1 MGWRKHFVKDM
12 NRMGKETR
20 MLLCRLLAI
29 CLAAAAGLV
38 ILLSHMSNDFQ
49 KTMVEHDYGTA
60 GYLVNHPDTNIAA
73 AFTKDKTD
81 SDLEA
86 GKQALQEA
94 GYHENTDPRLIS
106 AAADYRKHTAAWLGG
121 MLFGILLAVF
131 LTVWLYIR
139 KQKKVIAK
147 ADTMITRF
155 LEGDTG
161 QRMDSEETGGWYSL
175 FHRINEL
182 AAILSAQA
190 EHEKQTRIFLQD
202 MISDVSHQLKTPL
215 AALKMYDEIMAQE
228 GTDRETI
235 NGFCRKSLREIRRVE
250 DVVYTLLKIARLD
263 AGTVR
268 MEKAEENIEMLLR
281 DVTER
286 FETLAVR
293 EAKEIVLSG
302 SRDVF
307 LYCDALWMSEALGNV
322 VKNALEH
329 TRRGG
334 KVVISWERTPLLTN
348 IVVEDNGKGIHQEDI
363 HNIFKRFYRSRFS
376 QDTHGIGLGLPL
388 AKSIVE
394 AHQGTVSVTS
404 KVGQGSRFVLSFF
417 HLTKE

>member
-1 MGWRKHFVKDM
+1 MGNM
-12 NRMGKETR
+12 ERMGKETR
-20 MLLCRLLAI
+20 RMLYWLLAV
-29 CLAAAAGLV
+29 CLAAAAGFTA
-38 ILLSHMSNDFQ
+38 LLSYMTNDFQ
-49 KTMVEHDYGTA
+49 KTMVEHNYGTA
-60 GYLVNHPDTNIAA
+60 GYLVNHPDTNVAA

-81 SDLEA
+81 ADLEA
-86 GKQALQEA
+86 GRRILKEA
-94 GYHENTDPRLIS
+94 GYHENTNPRMVPAV
-106 AAADYRKHTAAWLGG
+106 AAYQKRTAVMLGG
-121 MLFGILLAVF
+121 MLFSVFAGVF
-131 LTVWLYIR
+131 LTVWIYVQRQR
-139 KQKKVIAK
+139 KVLVK
-147 ADTMITRF
+147 ADTVITRF
-155 LEGDTG
+155 LSGDMG
-161 QRMDSEETGGWYSL
+161 QRIDSEETGGWYSL

-190 EHEKQTRIFLQD
+190 EHEKQTREFLQD

-235 NGFCRKSLREIRRVE
+235 HAFSQKSLREIRRVE
-250 DVVYTLLKIARLD
+250 DVVYMLLKIARLD

-268 MEKAEENIEMLLR
+268 MEKAEENMEMLLK

-286 FETLAVR
+286 FEMLAAQ

-302 SRDVF
+302 SSDVS

-329 TRRGG
+329 TGRGG

-348 IVVEDNGKGIHQEDI
+348 IVVEDNGTGIHQEDI
-363 HNIFKRFYRSRFS
+363 HNIFKRFYRSHIS

-394 AHQGTVSVTS
+394 AHQGTISVTS

>member
-1 MGWRKHFVKDM
+1 MGNM
-12 NRMGKETR
+12 GRMGKETR
-20 MLLCRLLAI
+20 RMLYWLLAVY
-29 CLAAAAGLV
+29 LAAAAGFTL
-38 ILLSHMSNDFQ
+38 LLSYMTNDFQ

-60 GYLVNHPDTNIAA
+60 GYLVNHPDTNVAA
-73 AFTKDKTD
+73 AFTKDKMD
-81 SDLEA
+81 SDIEA
-86 GKQALQEA
+86 GRRLLKEA
-94 GYHENTDPRLIS
+94 GYHENADPRLIP
-106 AAADYRKHTAAWLGG
+106 AVYAYRKHTAVWIGG
-121 MLFGILLAVF
+121 MFFCVFLAVF
-131 LTVWLYIR
+131 LTVWIYIR
-139 KQKKVIAK
+139 KQNKAIAK
-147 ADTMITRF
+147 ADTVITRF
-155 LEGDTG
+155 LSGDTG
-161 QRMDSEETGGWYSL
+161 QRIDSEETGDWYSL

-182 AAILSAQA
+182 ASILSAQA
-190 EHEKQTRIFLQD
+190 EHEKQTREFLQG

-215 AALKMYDEIMAQE
+215 AALKMYDEIMVQE

-235 NGFCRKSLREIRRVE
+235 QEFTQKSLREIRRVE

-268 MEKAEENIEMLLR
+268 MEKEEENMEMLLK

-286 FETLAVR
+286 FETLAAQ

-302 SRDVF
+302 SSDVS

-329 TRRGG
+329 TQRGG

-348 IVVEDNGKGIHQEDI
+348 IVVEDNGTGIHQEDI
-363 HNIFKRFYRSRFS
+363 HNIFKRFYRSHIS

-394 AHQGTVSVTS
+394 AHQGTISVTS
-404 KVGQGSRFVLSFF
+404 RVGKGSRFVLSFF
-417 HLTKE
+417 NLTKK

>member
-1 MGWRKHFVKDM
+1 MK
-12 NRMGKETR
+12 RMGKETR
-20 MLLCRLLAI
+20 RMLCWLLAI
-29 CLAAAAGLV
+29 CLTAAAGLGL
-38 ILLSHMSNDFQ
+38 LLSYMTSDFR

-60 GYLVNHPDTNIAA
+60 GYLVNHPDTNVAA

-81 SDLEA
+81 SDLKA
-86 GKQALQEA
+86 GRQVLKGV
-94 GYHENTDPRLIS
+94 GYHENTNSGLIPAV
-106 AAADYRKHTAAWLGG
+106 AAYRKRTVVMLGG
-121 MLFGILLAVF
+121 MLFSVFAAVF
-131 LTVWLYIR
+131 LTVWIYIR
-139 KQKKVIAK
+139 RQRKALTK
-147 ADTMITRF
+147 ADTVITRF
-155 LEGDTG
+155 LEGDTA
-161 QRMDSEETGGWYSL
+161 QRIDSEETGDWYSL

-228 GTDRETI
+228 GTDSETI
-235 NGFCRKSLREIRRVE
+235 HAFSQKSLREIRRVE

-268 MEKAEENIEMLLR
+268 MEKAEENMEMLLK

-286 FETLAVR
+286 FETLAAQ

-302 SRDVF
+302 NSDVF

-329 TRRGG
+329 TDRGG

-348 IVVEDNGKGIHQEDI
+348 IVVEDNGTGIHQEDI

-394 AHQGTVSVTS
+394 AHQGTISVTS
-404 KVGQGSRFVLSFF
+404 RVGRGSRFVLSFF

>member
-1 MGWRKHFVKDM
+1 MGNM
-12 NRMGKETR
+12 GRMGKETR
-20 MLLCRLLAI
+20 RMLYWLLAVY
-29 CLAAAAGLV
+29 LAAAAGFTA
-38 ILLSHMSNDFQ
+38 LLSYMTNDFQ
-49 KTMVEHDYGTA
+49 KTMVEHNYGTA
-60 GYLVNHPDTNIAA
+60 GYLVNHPDTNVAA

-81 SDLEA
+81 ADLEA
-86 GKQALQEA
+86 GRRILKEA
-94 GYHENTDPRLIS
+94 GYHENTNPRMVPAV
-106 AAADYRKHTAAWLGG
+106 AAYQKRTAVMLGG
-121 MLFGILLAVF
+121 MLFSVFAGVF
-131 LTVWLYIR
+131 LTVWIYVQRQR
-139 KQKKVIAK
+139 KVLVK
-147 ADTMITRF
+147 ADTVITRF
-155 LEGDTG
+155 LSGDTG
-161 QRMDSEETGGWYSL
+161 QRIDSEETGGWYSL

-190 EHEKQTRIFLQD
+190 EHEKQTREFLQD

-235 NGFCRKSLREIRRVE
+235 HAFSQKSLREIRRVE
-250 DVVYTLLKIARLD
+250 DVVYMLLKIARLD

-268 MEKAEENIEMLLR
+268 MEKAEENMEMLLK

-286 FETLAVR
+286 FEMLAAQ

-302 SRDVF
+302 SSDVS

-329 TRRGG
+329 TQRGG
-334 KVVISWERTPLLTN
+334 KVAISWERTPLLTN
-348 IVVEDNGKGIHQEDI
+348 IVVEDNGTGIHQEDI
-363 HNIFKRFYRSRFS
+363 HNIFKRFYRSHIS

-404 KVGQGSRFVLSFF
+404 RVGKGSRFVLSFF
-417 HLTKE
+417 TIQETSFPVW

>member
-1 MGWRKHFVKDM
+1 MVG
-12 NRMGKETR
+12 
-20 MLLCRLLAI
+20 CLLAI
-29 CLAAAAGLV
+29 CVAAAAGFTV
-38 ILLSHMSNDFQ
+38 LLSYMTNDFQ

-60 GYLVNHPDTNIAA
+60 GYLVNHPGTNVAA

-81 SDLEA
+81 ADLEA
-86 GKQALQEA
+86 GRQILKEA
-94 GYHENTDPRLIS
+94 GCHENTDPRMVPAV
-106 AAADYRKHTAAWLGG
+106 AAYQKRTAVMLGC
-121 MLFGILLAVF
+121 MLFSVFAGIF
-131 LTVWLYIR
+131 LTVWIYIR
-139 KQKKVIAK
+139 RQRKVLAK
-147 ADTMITRF
+147 ADTVITRF
-155 LEGDTG
+155 LSGDTG
-161 QRMDSEETGGWYSL
+161 QRIDSEETGDWYSL

-190 EHEKQTRIFLQD
+190 EHEKQTRVFLQD

-235 NGFCRKSLREIRRVE
+235 HAFSQKSLREIRRVE

-268 MEKAEENIEMLLR
+268 MEKAEENMEMLLK

-286 FETLAVR
+286 FETLAAQ

-302 SRDVF
+302 SSEVS

-329 TRRGG
+329 TGRGG

-348 IVVEDNGKGIHQEDI
+348 IIVEDNGTGIHQEDI
-363 HNIFKRFYRSRFS
+363 HNIFKRFYRSHIS

-394 AHQGTVSVTS
+394 AHQGTISVTS
-404 KVGQGSRFVLSFF
+404 RVGQGSRFVLSFF

>member
-1 MGWRKHFVKDM
+1 MGNM
-12 NRMGKETR
+12 GRMGKETR
-20 MLLCRLLAI
+20 RMLYWLLAV
-29 CLAAAAGLV
+29 CLAAAAGFTA
-38 ILLSHMSNDFQ
+38 LLSYMTNDFQ

-60 GYLVNHPDTNIAA
+60 GYLVNHPDTNVAA

-81 SDLEA
+81 ADLEA
-86 GKQALQEA
+86 GRRILKEA
-94 GYHENTDPRLIS
+94 GYHENTNPRMVPAV
-106 AAADYRKHTAAWLGG
+106 AAYQKRTAVMLGG
-121 MLFGILLAVF
+121 MLFSVFAGVF
-131 LTVWLYIR
+131 LTVWIYVQRQR
-139 KQKKVIAK
+139 KVLVK
-147 ADTMITRF
+147 ADTVITRF
-155 LEGDTG
+155 LSGDTG
-161 QRMDSEETGGWYSL
+161 QRIDSEETGGWYSL

-190 EHEKQTRIFLQD
+190 EHEKQTREFLQD

-235 NGFCRKSLREIRRVE
+235 HAFSQKSLREIRRVE

-268 MEKAEENIEMLLR
+268 MEKAEENMEMLLK

-286 FETLAVR
+286 FEMLAAQ

-302 SRDVF
+302 SSDVS

-329 TRRGG
+329 TGRGG

-348 IVVEDNGKGIHQEDI
+348 IVVEDNGTGIHQEDI
-363 HNIFKRFYRSRFS
+363 HNIFKRFYRSHIS

-394 AHQGTVSVTS
+394 AHQGTISVTS
-404 KVGQGSRFVLSFF
+404 RVGRGSRFVLSFF

>member
-1 MGWRKHFVKDM
+1 MKT
-12 NRMGKETR
+12 MGKETR
-20 MLLCRLLAI
+20 RMVGCLLAI
-29 CLAAAAGLV
+29 CVAAAAGFTV
-38 ILLSHMSNDFQ
+38 LLSYMTNDFQ

-60 GYLVNHPDTNIAA
+60 GYLVNHPGTNVAA

-81 SDLEA
+81 ADLEA
-86 GKQALQEA
+86 GRQILKEA
-94 GYHENTDPRLIS
+94 GCHENTDPRMVPAV
-106 AAADYRKHTAAWLGG
+106 AAYQKRTAVMLGC
-121 MLFGILLAVF
+121 MLFSVFAGVF
-131 LTVWLYIR
+131 LTVWIYIR
-139 KQKKVIAK
+139 RQRKVLAK
-147 ADTMITRF
+147 ADTVITRF
-155 LEGDTG
+155 LSGDTG
-161 QRMDSEETGGWYSL
+161 QRIDSEETGDWYSL

-190 EHEKQTRIFLQD
+190 EHEKQTRVFLQD

-228 GTDRETI
+228 GTDREAI
-235 NGFCRKSLREIRRVE
+235 HAFSQKSLREIRRVE

-268 MEKAEENIEMLLR
+268 MEKAEENMEMLLK

-286 FETLAVR
+286 FETLAAQ

-302 SRDVF
+302 SSEVS

-329 TRRGG
+329 TGRGG

-348 IVVEDNGKGIHQEDI
+348 IIVEDNGTGIHQEDI
-363 HNIFKRFYRSRFS
+363 HNIFKRFYRSHIS

-394 AHQGTVSVTS
+394 AHQGTISVTS
-404 KVGQGSRFVLSFF
+404 RVGQGSRFVLSFF

>member
-1 MGWRKHFVKDM
+1 MKT
-12 NRMGKETR
+12 MGKETR
-20 MLLCRLLAI
+20 RMVGCLLAI
-29 CLAAAAGLV
+29 CVAAAAGFTV
-38 ILLSHMSNDFQ
+38 LLSYMTNDFQ

-60 GYLVNHPDTNIAA
+60 GYLVNHPGTNVAA

-81 SDLEA
+81 ADLEA
-86 GKQALQEA
+86 GRQILKEA
-94 GYHENTDPRLIS
+94 GCHENTDPRMVPAV
-106 AAADYRKHTAAWLGG
+106 AAYQKHTAVMLGC
-121 MLFGILLAVF
+121 MLFSVFAGIF
-131 LTVWLYIR
+131 LTVWIYIR
-139 KQKKVIAK
+139 RQRKVLAK
-147 ADTMITRF
+147 ADTVITRF
-155 LEGDTG
+155 LSGDTG
-161 QRMDSEETGGWYSL
+161 QRIDSEETGDWYSL

-190 EHEKQTRIFLQD
+190 EHEKQTRVFLQD

-235 NGFCRKSLREIRRVE
+235 HAFSQKSLREIRRVE

-268 MEKAEENIEMLLR
+268 MEKAEENMEMLLK

-286 FETLAVR
+286 FETLAAQ

-302 SRDVF
+302 NSEVS

-329 TRRGG
+329 TGKGG

-348 IVVEDNGKGIHQEDI
+348 IVVEDNGTGIHQEDI
-363 HNIFKRFYRSRFS
+363 HNIFKRFYRSHIS

-394 AHQGTVSVTS
+394 AHQGTISVTS
-404 KVGQGSRFVLSFF
+404 RVGQGSRFVLSFF

>member
-1 MGWRKHFVKDM
+1 
-12 NRMGKETR
+12 MGKETR
-20 MLLCRLLAI
+20 RMLCCLLAI
-29 CLAAAAGLV
+29 WLAAAAGFT
-38 ILLSHMSNDFQ
+38 ILLSYMTNDFQ

-60 GYLVNHPDTNIAA
+60 GYLVNHPDTNLAA

-81 SDLEA
+81 SDMEA
-86 GKQALQEA
+86 GKQVLWET
-94 GYHENTDPRLIS
+94 GYHENADPRLIS
-106 AAADYRKHTAAWLGG
+106 AVAAYQKRIAAGFGG
-121 MLFGILLAVF
+121 MLFGIFLAVF
-131 LTVWLYIR
+131 LTVWIYIR
-139 KQKKVIAK
+139 KQNKAIAK
-147 ADTMITRF
+147 ADTMINRF
-155 LEGDTG
+155 LSGDTG
-161 QRMDSEETGGWYSL
+161 QRIDSEETGDWYSL

-228 GTDRETI
+228 GTDREAI
-235 NGFCRKSLREIRRVE
+235 QAFSQKSLREIRRVE

-268 MEKAEENIEMLLR
+268 MEKAEENMEMLLK

-286 FETLAVR
+286 FETLAAR

-302 SRDVF
+302 SGDVS

-329 TRRGG
+329 TGRGG

-348 IVVEDNGKGIHQEDI
+348 IVVEDNGTGIRQEDI
-363 HNIFKRFYRSRFS
+363 HNIFKRFYRSRIS

-404 KVGQGSRFVLSFF
+404 RVGQGSRFVLSFF
-417 HLTKE
+417 HLTKP

>member
-1 MGWRKHFVKDM
+1 MGNM
-12 NRMGKETR
+12 GRMGKETR
-20 MLLCRLLAI
+20 RMLYWLLAV
-29 CLAAAAGLV
+29 CLAAAAGFTA
-38 ILLSHMSNDFQ
+38 LLSYMTNDFQ

-60 GYLVNHPDTNIAA
+60 GYLVNHPDTNVAA

-81 SDLEA
+81 ADLEA
-86 GKQALQEA
+86 GRRILKEA
-94 GYHENTDPRLIS
+94 GYHENTDPRMVPVV
-106 AAADYRKHTAAWLGG
+106 AAYQKRTAVMLGG
-121 MLFGILLAVF
+121 MFFSVFAGVF
-131 LTVWLYIR
+131 LTVWIYVQRQR
-139 KQKKVIAK
+139 KALAK
-147 ADTMITRF
+147 ADTVITRF
-155 LEGDTG
+155 LSGDTG
-161 QRMDSEETGGWYSL
+161 QRIDSEETGDWYSL

-190 EHEKQTRIFLQD
+190 EHEKQTRVFLQD

-228 GTDRETI
+228 GMDSETI
-235 NGFCRKSLREIRRVE
+235 HAFSQKSLREIRRVE
-250 DVVYTLLKIARLD
+250 DVVYTLLKIAKLD

-268 MEKAEENIEMLLR
+268 MEKAEENVEMLLK

-286 FETLAVR
+286 FETLAAQ

-302 SRDVF
+302 NSEVS

-329 TRRGG
+329 TGKGG

-348 IVVEDNGKGIHQEDI
+348 IVVEDNGTGIHQEDI

-394 AHQGTVSVTS
+394 AHQGTISVTS
-404 KVGQGSRFVLSFF
+404 RVGRGSRFVLSFF

>member
-1 MGWRKHFVKDM
+1 MKT
-12 NRMGKETR
+12 MGKETR
-20 MLLCRLLAI
+20 RMLCCLLAI
-29 CLAAAAGLV
+29 WLAAAAGFTV
-38 ILLSHMSNDFQ
+38 LLFYMTNDFQ

-60 GYLVNHPDTNIAA
+60 GYLVNHPDTNVAA

-81 SDLEA
+81 ADLEA
-86 GKQALQEA
+86 GRRILKEA
-94 GYHENTDPRLIS
+94 GYHENTNPRMVPAV
-106 AAADYRKHTAAWLGG
+106 AAYQKRTAVMLGG
-121 MLFGILLAVF
+121 MLFSVFAGVF
-131 LTVWLYIR
+131 LTVWIYVQRQR
-139 KQKKVIAK
+139 KVLVK
-147 ADTMITRF
+147 ADTVITRF
-155 LEGDTG
+155 LSGDTG
-161 QRMDSEETGGWYSL
+161 QRIDSEETGGWYSL

-190 EHEKQTRIFLQD
+190 EHEKQTREFLQD

-235 NGFCRKSLREIRRVE
+235 HAFSQKSLREIRRVE
-250 DVVYTLLKIARLD
+250 DVVYMLLKIARLD

-268 MEKAEENIEMLLR
+268 MEKAEENMEMLLK

-286 FETLAVR
+286 FEMLAAQ

-302 SRDVF
+302 SSDVS

-329 TRRGG
+329 TGRGG

-348 IVVEDNGKGIHQEDI
+348 IVVEDNGTGIHQEDI

-394 AHQGTVSVTS
+394 AHQGTISVTS
-404 KVGQGSRFVLSFF
+404 RVGKGSRFVLSFF

>member
-1 MGWRKHFVKDM
+1 MKT
-12 NRMGKETR
+12 MGKETR
-20 MLLCRLLAI
+20 RMVGCLLAI
-29 CLAAAAGLV
+29 CVAAAAGFTV
-38 ILLSHMSNDFQ
+38 LLSYMTNDFQ

-60 GYLVNHPDTNIAA
+60 GYLVNHPGTNVAA

-81 SDLEA
+81 ADLEA
-86 GKQALQEA
+86 GRQILKEA
-94 GYHENTDPRLIS
+94 GCHENTDPRMVPAV
-106 AAADYRKHTAAWLGG
+106 AAYQKRTAVMLGG
-121 MLFGILLAVF
+121 MLFSVFAGVF
-131 LTVWLYIR
+131 LTVWIYVQRQR
-139 KQKKVIAK
+139 KVLVK
-147 ADTMITRF
+147 ADTVITRF
-155 LEGDTG
+155 LSGDTG
-161 QRMDSEETGGWYSL
+161 QRIDSEETGGWYSL

-190 EHEKQTRIFLQD
+190 EHEKQTREFLQD

-228 GTDRETI
+228 GMDRETI
-235 NGFCRKSLREIRRVE
+235 HAFSQKSLREIRRVE

-268 MEKAEENIEMLLR
+268 MEKAEENMEMLLK

-286 FETLAVR
+286 FETLAAQ

-302 SRDVF
+302 SSKVS

-322 VKNALEH
+322 VKNALDH
-329 TRRGG
+329 TGRGG

-348 IVVEDNGKGIHQEDI
+348 IIVEDNGTGIHQEDI
-363 HNIFKRFYRSRFS
+363 HNIFKRFYRSHIS

-394 AHQGTVSVTS
+394 AHQGTISVTS
-404 KVGQGSRFVLSFF
+404 RVGQGSRFVLSFF

>member
-1 MGWRKHFVKDM
+1 MKT
-12 NRMGKETR
+12 MGKETR
-20 MLLCRLLAI
+20 RMLCCLLAI
-29 CLAAAAGLV
+29 WLAAAAGFTV
-38 ILLSHMSNDFQ
+38 LLSYMTNDYQ

-60 GYLVNHPDTNIAA
+60 GYLVNHPDTNVAA

-86 GKQALQEA
+86 GRRILKEA
-94 GYHENTDPRLIS
+94 GYHGNADPRLIP
-106 AAADYRKHTAAWLGG
+106 AVYAYRKHTAAWFAGC
-121 MLFGILLAVF
+121 FFCVFLAVF
-131 LTVWLYIR
+131 LTVWIYIR
-139 KQKKVIAK
+139 KQNKAIAK
-147 ADTMITRF
+147 ADTVITRF
-155 LEGDTG
+155 LSGDTG
-161 QRMDSEETGGWYSL
+161 QRIDSEETGDWYSL

-182 AAILSAQA
+182 ASILSAQA
-190 EHEKQTRIFLQD
+190 EHEKQTREFLQG

-228 GTDRETI
+228 GTDREAI
-235 NGFCRKSLREIRRVE
+235 HAFSQKSLREIRRVE

-268 MEKAEENIEMLLR
+268 MEKAEENMEMLLK

-286 FETLAVR
+286 FETFATQ

-302 SRDVF
+302 SGDVS

-329 TRRGG
+329 TGRGG

-348 IVVEDNGKGIHQEDI
+348 IIVEDNGTGIHQEDI
-363 HNIFKRFYRSRFS
+363 HNIFKRFYRSRYS

-404 KVGQGSRFVLSFF
+404 RVGRGSRFVLSFF

>member
-1 MGWRKHFVKDM
+1 MGVSVIRIGMEK
-12 NRMGKETR
+12 MGKETR
-20 MLLCRLLAI
+20 RMLCWLLAI
-29 CLAAAAGLV
+29 CLSAAAGLG
-38 ILLSHMSNDFQ
+38 ILLFYMTNDFQ
-49 KTMVEHDYGTA
+49 KIIVEHDYGTA
-60 GYLVNHPDTNIAA
+60 GYLVNHSDSNVAA
-73 AFTKDKTD
+73 AFTKDKTE

-86 GKQALQEA
+86 GRQALKEA
-94 GYHENTDPRLIS
+94 GYHENTDPRLVP
-106 AAADYRKHTAAWLGG
+106 AVTAYRKRTAVW
-121 MLFGILLAVF
+121 FGSMIFFIFLAVF
-131 LTVWLYIR
+131 LTVGIYIR
-139 KQKKVIAK
+139 KQKKMIAK
-147 ADTMITRF
+147 ADIMITQF
-155 LEGDTG
+155 LEGDMSQKT
-161 QRMDSEETGGWYSL
+161 DSEETGGWYSL

-182 AAILSAQA
+182 ATILSAQA
-190 EHEKQTRIFLQD
+190 EHEKQTRVFLQD

-228 GTDRETI
+228 DSDRETI
-235 NGFCRKSLREIRRVE
+235 QAFSQKSLREIRRLE

-268 MEKAEENIEMLLR
+268 MEKSEENIEMLLR

-286 FETLAVR
+286 FETLAAQ

-302 SRDVF
+302 RSDAS
-307 LYCDALWMSEALGNV
+307 LYCDALWMSEALGNM

-329 TRRGG
+329 TPRGG
-334 KVVISWERTPLLTN
+334 KIVVSWERTALLTN

-404 KVGQGSRFVLSFF
+404 RVGQGSRFVLSFF
-417 HLTKE
+417 NLTKK

>member
-1 MGWRKHFVKDM
+1 MGNM
-12 NRMGKETR
+12 GRMGKETR
-20 MLLCRLLAI
+20 RMLCWLLAV
-29 CLAAAAGLV
+29 CLAAAAGFTA
-38 ILLSHMSNDFQ
+38 LLSYMTNDFQ

-60 GYLVNHPDTNIAA
+60 GDLVNHPDTNVAA

-81 SDLEA
+81 ADLEA
-86 GKQALQEA
+86 GRRILKEA
-94 GYHENTDPRLIS
+94 GYHENTNPRMVPAV
-106 AAADYRKHTAAWLGG
+106 AAYQKRTAVMLGG
-121 MLFGILLAVF
+121 MLFSVFAGVF
-131 LTVWLYIR
+131 LTVWIYVQRQR
-139 KQKKVIAK
+139 KVLVK
-147 ADTMITRF
+147 ADTVITRF
-155 LEGDTG
+155 LSGDTG
-161 QRMDSEETGGWYSL
+161 QRIDSEETGGWYSL

-190 EHEKQTRIFLQD
+190 EHEKQTREFLQD

-235 NGFCRKSLREIRRVE
+235 HAFSQKSLREIRRVE
-250 DVVYTLLKIARLD
+250 DVVYMLLKIARLD

-268 MEKAEENIEMLLR
+268 MEKAEENMEMLLK

-286 FETLAVR
+286 FEMLAAQ

-302 SRDVF
+302 SSDVS

-329 TRRGG
+329 TQRGG
-334 KVVISWERTPLLTN
+334 KVAISWERTPLLTN
-348 IVVEDNGKGIHQEDI
+348 IIVEDNGTGIHQEDI
-363 HNIFKRFYRSRFS
+363 HNIFKRFYRSHIS

>member
-1 MGWRKHFVKDM
+1 MKT
-12 NRMGKETR
+12 MGKETR
-20 MLLCRLLAI
+20 RMVGCLLAI
-29 CLAAAAGLV
+29 CVAAAAGFTV
-38 ILLSHMSNDFQ
+38 LLSYMTNDFQ

-60 GYLVNHPDTNIAA
+60 GYLVNHPGTNVAA

-81 SDLEA
+81 ADLEA
-86 GKQALQEA
+86 GRHILKEA
-94 GYHENTDPRLIS
+94 GCHENTDPRMVPAV
-106 AAADYRKHTAAWLGG
+106 AAYQKRTAVMLGC
-121 MLFGILLAVF
+121 MLFSVFAGIF
-131 LTVWLYIR
+131 LTVWIYIR
-139 KQKKVIAK
+139 RQRKVLAK
-147 ADTMITRF
+147 ADTVITRF
-155 LEGDTG
+155 LSGDTG
-161 QRMDSEETGGWYSL
+161 QRIDSEETGDWYSL

-190 EHEKQTRIFLQD
+190 EHEKQTRVFLQD

-235 NGFCRKSLREIRRVE
+235 HAFSQKSLREIRRVE

-268 MEKAEENIEMLLR
+268 MEKAEENMEMLLK

-286 FETLAVR
+286 FETLAAQ

-302 SRDVF
+302 SSGVS

-329 TRRGG
+329 TGRGG

-348 IVVEDNGKGIHQEDI
+348 IIVEDNGTGIHQEDI
-363 HNIFKRFYRSRFS
+363 HNIFKRFYRSHIS

-394 AHQGTVSVTS
+394 AHQGTISVTS
-404 KVGQGSRFVLSFF
+404 RVGQGSRFVLSFF

>member
-1 MGWRKHFVKDM
+1 MGNM
-12 NRMGKETR
+12 GRMGKETR
-20 MLLCRLLAI
+20 RMLYWLLAV
-29 CLAAAAGLV
+29 CLAAAAGFTA
-38 ILLSHMSNDFQ
+38 LLSYMTNDFQ

-60 GYLVNHPDTNIAA
+60 GYLVNHPDTNVAA

-81 SDLEA
+81 ADLEA
-86 GKQALQEA
+86 GRRILKEA
-94 GYHENTDPRLIS
+94 GYHENTNPRMVPAV
-106 AAADYRKHTAAWLGG
+106 AAYQKRTAVMLGG
-121 MLFGILLAVF
+121 MLFSVFAGVF
-131 LTVWLYIR
+131 LTVWIYVQRQR
-139 KQKKVIAK
+139 KVLVK
-147 ADTMITRF
+147 ADTVITRF
-155 LEGDTG
+155 LSGDTG
-161 QRMDSEETGGWYSL
+161 QRIDSEETGGWYSL

-190 EHEKQTRIFLQD
+190 EHEKQTREFLQD

-228 GTDRETI
+228 GMDSETI
-235 NGFCRKSLREIRRVE
+235 HAFSQKSLREIRRVE

-268 MEKAEENIEMLLR
+268 MEKAEENMEMLLK

-286 FETLAVR
+286 FEMLAAQ

-302 SRDVF
+302 SSDVS

-329 TRRGG
+329 TGRGG

-348 IVVEDNGKGIHQEDI
+348 IVVEDNGTGIHQEDI
-363 HNIFKRFYRSRFS
+363 HNIFKRFYRSHIS

-404 KVGQGSRFVLSFF
+404 RVGKGSRFVLSFF
-417 HLTKE
+417 TIQETSFPVW

>member
-1 MGWRKHFVKDM
+1 MKT
-12 NRMGKETR
+12 MGKETR
-20 MLLCRLLAI
+20 RMLCCLLAI
-29 CLAAAAGLV
+29 WLAAAAGFTV
-38 ILLSHMSNDFQ
+38 LLSYMTNDYQ

-60 GYLVNHPDTNIAA
+60 GYLVNHPDTNVAA

-81 SDLEA
+81 ADLEA
-86 GKQALQEA
+86 GRQILKEA
-94 GYHENTDPRLIS
+94 GCHENTDPRMVPAV
-106 AAADYRKHTAAWLGG
+106 AAYQKRTAVMLGC
-121 MLFGILLAVF
+121 MLFSVFAGIF
-131 LTVWLYIR
+131 LTVWIYIR
-139 KQKKVIAK
+139 RQRKVLAK
-147 ADTMITRF
+147 ADTVITRF
-155 LEGDTG
+155 LSGDTG
-161 QRMDSEETGGWYSL
+161 QRIDSEETGDWYSL

-190 EHEKQTRIFLQD
+190 EHEKQTRVFLQD

-228 GTDRETI
+228 GTDREAI
-235 NGFCRKSLREIRRVE
+235 HAFSQKSLREIRRVE

-268 MEKAEENIEMLLR
+268 MEKAEENMEMLLK

-286 FETLAVR
+286 FETLAAQ

-302 SRDVF
+302 NSEVS

-329 TRRGG
+329 TDRGG

-348 IVVEDNGKGIHQEDI
+348 IVVEDNGTGIHQEDI

-394 AHQGTVSVTS
+394 AHQGTISVTS
-404 KVGQGSRFVLSFF
+404 RVGRGSRFVLSFF

>member
-1 MGWRKHFVKDM
+1 MGNM
-12 NRMGKETR
+12 GRMGKETR
-20 MLLCRLLAI
+20 RMLYWLLAVY
-29 CLAAAAGLV
+29 LAAAAGFTA
-38 ILLSHMSNDFQ
+38 LLSYMTNDFQ
-49 KTMVEHDYGTA
+49 KTMVEHNYGTA
-60 GYLVNHPDTNIAA
+60 GYLVNHPDTNVAA

-81 SDLEA
+81 ADLEA
-86 GKQALQEA
+86 GRRILKEA
-94 GYHENTDPRLIS
+94 GYHENTNPRMVPAV
-106 AAADYRKHTAAWLGG
+106 AAYQKRTAVMLGG
-121 MLFGILLAVF
+121 MLFSVFAVVF
-131 LTVWLYIR
+131 LTVWIYVQRQR
-139 KQKKVIAK
+139 KVLVK
-147 ADTMITRF
+147 ADTVITRF
-155 LEGDTG
+155 LSGDTG
-161 QRMDSEETGGWYSL
+161 QRIDSEETGGWYSL

-190 EHEKQTRIFLQD
+190 EHEKQTREFLQD

-235 NGFCRKSLREIRRVE
+235 HAFSQKSLREIRRVE
-250 DVVYTLLKIARLD
+250 DVVYMLLKIARLD

-268 MEKAEENIEMLLR
+268 MEKAEENMEMLLK

-286 FETLAVR
+286 FEMLAAQ

-302 SRDVF
+302 SSDVS

-329 TRRGG
+329 TQRGG
-334 KVVISWERTPLLTN
+334 KVAISWERTPLLTN
-348 IVVEDNGKGIHQEDI
+348 IVVEDNGTGIHQEDI
-363 HNIFKRFYRSRFS
+363 HNIFKRFYRSHIS

-404 KVGQGSRFVLSFF
+404 RVGKGSRFVLSFF
-417 HLTKE
+417 TIQETSFPVW

>member
-1 MGWRKHFVKDM
+1 MVG
-12 NRMGKETR
+12 
-20 MLLCRLLAI
+20 CLLAI
-29 CLAAAAGLV
+29 CVAAAAGFTV
-38 ILLSHMSNDFQ
+38 LLSYMTNDFQ

-60 GYLVNHPDTNIAA
+60 GYLVNHPGTNVAA

-81 SDLEA
+81 ADLEA
-86 GKQALQEA
+86 GRQILKEA
-94 GYHENTDPRLIS
+94 GCHENTDPRMVPAV
-106 AAADYRKHTAAWLGG
+106 AAYQKRTAVMLGC
-121 MLFGILLAVF
+121 MLFSVFAGIF
-131 LTVWLYIR
+131 LTVWIYIR
-139 KQKKVIAK
+139 RQRKVLAK
-147 ADTMITRF
+147 ADTVITRF
-155 LEGDTG
+155 LSGDTG
-161 QRMDSEETGGWYSL
+161 QRIDSEETGDWYSL

-190 EHEKQTRIFLQD
+190 EHEKQTRVFLQD

-235 NGFCRKSLREIRRVE
+235 HAFSQKSLREIRRVE

-268 MEKAEENIEMLLR
+268 MEKAEENMEMLLK

-286 FETLAVR
+286 FETLAAQ

-302 SRDVF
+302 SSDVS

-329 TRRGG
+329 TGKGG

-348 IVVEDNGKGIHQEDI
+348 IVVEDNGTGIHQEDI

-394 AHQGTVSVTS
+394 AHQGTISVTS
-404 KVGQGSRFVLSFF
+404 RVGRGSRFVLSFF

>member
-1 MGWRKHFVKDM
+1 MKT
-12 NRMGKETR
+12 MGKETR
-20 MLLCRLLAI
+20 RMLCWLLAI
-29 CLAAAAGLV
+29 CLAAAAGFTV
-38 ILLSHMSNDFQ
+38 LLSYMTNDYQ

-60 GYLVNHPDTNIAA
+60 GYLVNHPDTNVAA

-86 GKQALQEA
+86 GRRILKEA
-94 GYHENTDPRLIS
+94 GYHENADPRLIP
-106 AAADYRKHTAAWLGG
+106 AVYAYRKHTAAWFGG
-121 MLFGILLAVF
+121 MFFCVFLAVF
-131 LTVWLYIR
+131 LTVWIYIR
-139 KQKKVIAK
+139 KQNKAIAK
-147 ADTMITRF
+147 ADTVITRF
-155 LEGDTG
+155 LSGDTG
-161 QRMDSEETGGWYSL
+161 QRIDSEETGDWYSL

-182 AAILSAQA
+182 AAILFAQA
-190 EHEKQTRIFLQD
+190 EHEKQTRVFLQD

-228 GTDRETI
+228 GTDSEI
-235 NGFCRKSLREIRRVE
+235 IHLFSQKSLREIRRVE

-268 MEKAEENIEMLLR
+268 MEKAEENMEMLLK

-286 FETLAVR
+286 FETLAAQ

-302 SRDVF
+302 SSDVF

-329 TRRGG
+329 TQRGG

-348 IVVEDNGKGIHQEDI
+348 IVVEDNGTGIHQEDI

-404 KVGQGSRFVLSFF
+404 RVGQGSRFILSFF
-417 HLTKE
+417 NLTKE

>member
-1 MGWRKHFVKDM
+1 
-12 NRMGKETR
+12 
-20 MLLCRLLAI
+20 
-29 CLAAAAGLV
+29 
-38 ILLSHMSNDFQ
+38 
-49 KTMVEHDYGTA
+49 
-60 GYLVNHPDTNIAA
+60 
-73 AFTKDKTD
+73 
-81 SDLEA
+81 
-86 GKQALQEA
+86 
-94 GYHENTDPRLIS
+94 
-106 AAADYRKHTAAWLGG
+106 
-121 MLFGILLAVF
+121 
-131 LTVWLYIR
+131 
-139 KQKKVIAK
+139 
-147 ADTMITRF
+147 MITQF
-155 LEGDTG
+155 LSGDTG
-161 QRMDSEETGGWYSL
+161 QRIDSEETGDWYSL

-190 EHEKQTRIFLQD
+190 EHEKQTREFLQD

-228 GTDRETI
+228 GTDREAI
-235 NGFCRKSLREIRRVE
+235 HAFSQKSLREIRRVE

-268 MEKAEENIEMLLR
+268 MEKAEENMEMLLK

-286 FETLAVR
+286 FETFATQ

-302 SRDVF
+302 SSDVF

-329 TRRGG
+329 TDRGG

-348 IVVEDNGKGIHQEDI
+348 IVVEDNGTGIHQEDI
-363 HNIFKRFYRSRFS
+363 HNIFKRFYRSRFF

-404 KVGQGSRFVLSFF
+404 RVGKGSRFVLSFF

>member
-1 MGWRKHFVKDM
+1 MGNM
-12 NRMGKETR
+12 GRMGKETR
-20 MLLCRLLAI
+20 RMLYWLLAV
-29 CLAAAAGLV
+29 CLAAAAGFTA
-38 ILLSHMSNDFQ
+38 LLSYMTNDFQ

-60 GYLVNHPDTNIAA
+60 GYLVNHPDTNVAA

-81 SDLEA
+81 ADLEA
-86 GKQALQEA
+86 GRRILKEA
-94 GYHENTDPRLIS
+94 GYHENTNPRMVPAV
-106 AAADYRKHTAAWLGG
+106 AAYQKRTAVMLGG
-121 MLFGILLAVF
+121 MLFSVFAGVF
-131 LTVWLYIR
+131 LTVWIYVQRQR
-139 KQKKVIAK
+139 KVLVK
-147 ADTMITRF
+147 ADTVITRF
-155 LEGDTG
+155 LSGDTG
-161 QRMDSEETGGWYSL
+161 QRIDSEETGGWYSL

-190 EHEKQTRIFLQD
+190 EHEKQTREFLQD

-235 NGFCRKSLREIRRVE
+235 HAFSQKSLREIRRVE
-250 DVVYTLLKIARLD
+250 DVVYMLLKIARLD

-268 MEKAEENIEMLLR
+268 MEKAEENMEMLLK

-286 FETLAVR
+286 FEMLAAQ

-302 SRDVF
+302 SSDVS

-329 TRRGG
+329 TGRGG
-334 KVVISWERTPLLTN
+334 KIVVSWERTPLLTN
-348 IVVEDNGKGIHQEDI
+348 IMVEDNGKGIHQEDI

-404 KVGQGSRFVLSFF
+404 RVGKGSRFVLSFF